1 MKTKLR
7 QNNDFFVEKMTK
19 DFQDQLNNY
28 KKKLQSL
35 VDHNLDYEFLREL
48 IKECNP
54 NLEINITLND
64 GTKLNIKT
72 KESNEYRRPTL

>member
-1 MKTKLR
+1 MKTKLK
-7 QNNDFFVEKMTK
+7 QNDFFVERMTK

-28 KKKLQSL
+28 KKKLLSL
-35 VDHNLDYEFLREL
+35 VANNLDYEFLREL